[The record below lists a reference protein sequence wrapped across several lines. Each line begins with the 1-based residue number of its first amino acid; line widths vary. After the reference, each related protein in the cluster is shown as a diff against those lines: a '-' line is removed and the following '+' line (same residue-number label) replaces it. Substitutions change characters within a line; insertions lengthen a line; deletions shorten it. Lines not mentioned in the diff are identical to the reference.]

1 MLPWFS
7 AFSAEGGAADGAMA
21 DGDGRRALGK
31 VWRLSSNTRW
41 NRYET
46 FRPARFLDRMR
57 YCLRVDDKVEFR
69 LADTA
74 TIAGL
79 SKQARACT
87 TYFCLV
93 RIFRI
98 GHGSMKAPSRRT
110 RSRQYRRVK
119 ITTSD
124 GGDGGRSRDRTAS
137 KDTLDPREPQS
148 TMACGRT
155 AVAGG

>member
-1 MLPWFS
+1 M
-7 AFSAEGGAADGAMA
+7 
-21 DGDGRRALGK
+21 K
-31 VWRLSSNTRW
+31 
-41 NRYET
+41 T
-46 FRPARFLDRMR
+46 FRPARFLEVMR

-69 LADTA
+69 LADSA
-74 TIAGL
+74 TITGL

-87 TYFCLV
+87 KYFY
-93 RIFRI
+93 RRNISDWPWFYE
-98 GHGSMKAPSRRT
+98 GSIQASTFPPH
-110 RSRQYRRVK
+110 RRVK

-124 GGDGGRSRDRTAS
+124 GGDGGRSRNRTAS

>member
-7 AFSAEGGAADGAMA
+7 AFSAEGRAADGAMA

-31 VWRLSSNTRW
+31 VWRLSSNRRW

-69 LADTA
+69 VADSA
-74 TIAGL
+74 TITGL

-87 TYFCLV
+87 KYFYLV
-93 RIFRI
+93 GICRI
-98 GHGSMKAPSRRT
+98 GHDSMKAPSRRA
-110 RSRQYRRVK
+110 RSRHIAVLRV
-119 ITTSD
+119 TTSG

-137 KDTLDPREPQS
+137 KDTLVPREPQS